1 MFRFNWEGT
10 HYIKI
15 WLLRVCCGS
24 SQWFIVVVAC
34 EILIVV
40 MLSSDTK
47 CWCRASFS
55 SPQNTCSK
63 LITPVIRSLHSTMKY
78 VRERRRTLS
87 RIKFYIVWLW
97 LCCRT
102 LELKHTNTT
111 FLLLFNVAENYS
123 EWILAT
129 SALKGETLNIQ
140 FYSIEASG
148 SLYSYKIIKE

>member
-40 MLSSDTK
+40 MLSSDTT
-47 CWCRASFS
+47 CGCRASFS
-55 SPQNTCSK
+55 SPQNTCRQANNSSHK
-63 LITPVIRSLHSTMKY
+63 VASFNYKIRDRK
-78 VRERRRTLS
+78 RTLS
-87 RIKFYIVWLW
+87 RIRFYIVWLW

-111 FLLLFNVAENYS
+111 SLLLFNVAENYS

-129 SALKGETLNIQ
+129 SALKGETLDIQ

-148 SLYSYKIIKE
+148 FLYFYKIIKE